1 MVPMLDHTIMVI
13 AAVMSLH
20 VRSHFS
26 YHIGKF
32 MLIRVIRT
40 SSGTFNK
47 FRDPAVHFKKLGT
60 YIIIP
65 WDIFKNR

>member
-1 MVPMLDHTIMVI
+1 MLYHRIMVI
-13 AAVMSLH
+13 AAIVLDYISDAIF
-20 VRSHFS
+20 RST
-26 YHIGKF
+26 GKF